1 LKAFAINDLPA
12 GVHESLRFAAKHFTH
27 FPHAR
32 QGFLSYSLPWNA
44 RHEEAEMDPVTA
56 VRMQLPL
63 PSSPAQPATDRLT
76 SAPAAQTA
84 PPVTETALTDAVHQP
99 ALSPDL
105 VTARLAERDESE
117 HPAVEARAAADAA
130 REAYIKA
137 SIAAGVSPLPLP

>member
-1 LKAFAINDLPA
+1 
-12 GVHESLRFAAKHFTH
+12 
-27 FPHAR
+27 
-32 QGFLSYSLPWNA
+32 
-44 RHEEAEMDPVTA
+44 MDPVTA

-63 PSSPAQPATDRLT
+63 PPSPTQPATDRLT

-84 PPVTETALTDAVHQP
+84 PPVTETALKEAVHQP
-99 ALSPDL
+99 ALSAGL
-105 VTARLAERDESE
+105 VTARLAERDESD